1 MSLAPPLSPSLFD
14 LDPDVVWVMHCA
26 EAPVPRAAADAARAV
41 LSGEVHP
48 WQVSLSEWL
57 GTPARVKGAAAALL
71 GGAADDYTL
80 TQSTSSALAVV
91 AQAFPWE
98 PGDEILLPLG
108 EFPSN
113 YWPWRA
119 LEPRGV
125 TVREVPLWPGHRAG
139 RDALASTPPPPGVD
153 PEAAL
158 VAALGPRTRLL
169 AVSWVRFQDG
179 LRLDLGRL
187 AAACTGRVP
196 LVVDGIQG
204 AGTLP
209 VDVRPLAAFATG
221 VHKGLCAPQGV
232 GLLYSA
238 PDFRARLHPRGS
250 WLSVEDGEDFRRP
263 STDFARAWL
272 ADGRRFEEGGHGN
285 LLLRPLEASLRV
297 LADATPA
304 RIAAHVDRLQ
314 GVLLEALRGTAWAAE
329 AERLSALRRE
339 QRLSSILALH
349 HGGRGAGFLKD
360 LLREGE
366 TRRIYATAR
375 EGYLRVALHGWH
387 DTAALARVRD
397 WLVAGSGANASA
409 A

>member
-1 MSLAPPLSPSLFD
+1 MRPAPPLEPSRFD
-14 LDPDVVWVMHCA
+14 LDPDVVWIMHCA
-26 EAPVPRAAADAARAV
+26 EAPVPRAAADAIRRV
-41 LSGEVHP
+41 LGDEVHP
-48 WQVSLSEWL
+48 WALSLRDWL
-57 GTPARVKGAAAALL
+57 GAPDRVRTAAAALL

-80 TQSTSSALAVV
+80 ATSTSSALAVV
-91 AQAFPWE
+91 AQTFPWE

-119 LEPRGV
+119 LAPRGV

-158 VAALGPRTRLL
+158 LAALGPRTRLL
-169 AVSWVRFQDG
+169 SVSWVRFQDG
-179 LRLDLGRL
+179 LRLDLDRL
-187 AAACTGRVP
+187 AAGCAGRVA

-209 VDVRPLAAFATG
+209 VDVGPLDAFATG
-221 VHKGLCAPQGV
+221 VHKGLCAPQGI
-232 GLLYSA
+232 GLLYTA
-238 PDFRARLHPRGS
+238 PAFRARLHPRGS
-250 WLSVEDGEDFRRP
+250 WLSVEDGADFTRP
-263 STDFARAWL
+263 NTDFERAWL
-272 ADGRRFEEGGHGN
+272 PDGRRFEEGGHSN
-285 LLLRPLEASLRV
+285 LLLAPLEASLRM
-297 LADATPA
+297 LAEATPA

-314 GVLLEALRGTAWAAE
+314 GELLDSLRATSWAAE
-329 AERLSALRRE
+329 AERLGALRRE
-339 QRLSSILALH
+339 GRLSAILALH

-360 LLREGE
+360 LLRAGE
-366 TRRIYATAR
+366 ARRIYASAR

-387 DTAALARVRD
+387 DDAALARVRA
-397 WLVAGSGANASA
+397 WLA